1 MYDPELPFAPDS
13 VSRLVSAPRLPD
25 PEVLALTKL
34 GCWGLAHLSSTLAID
49 GRPRLVGRELESV
62 RLLHAIDSVVRE
74 NCAAAVT
81 VSGVAGSGKSRLVEE
96 MLTVAEAAGFE
107 GRIFSVAAQPG
118 DAAYATIR
126 RLLNVRLGLEN
137 KSETLKR
144 DCLVRRVSELFDDQR
159 VEDVCYFVGG
169 LVGVEVEPSPLARM
183 LSLQPMQAELAL
195 ETVIRELVAADC
207 ERAPLCLVIEDL
219 EHLDRASLRILLALS
234 DDLRPGALL
243 IACARPEFFAKNER
257 FADDGDCLHEHI
269 DLGPLD
275 ASDVRA
281 LIRQTIGDCTEG
293 SEALEAYVLEAGLGN
308 PGLIAEL
315 VRELWAFGALQ
326 ENADGSGCRFDASR
340 LPDARSEPRFVAT
353 EVRMSCMPSL
363 LLAILETGAVAGN
376 VCWAGMWP
384 SLLRVSCPDTNLD
397 EAGIALALH
406 ELERRGHLL
415 RLPDSRIEG
424 EIEYVFKDAA
434 ERERLAAQVAPRLR
448 RELHRA
454 IADYLAP
461 REEALVDSSDLA
473 VLLARHLTQAGWS
486 FRAALAYLKAAEISR
501 RESGALQAC
510 VYLELGLRALGEQD
524 NRRRLDV
531 LHDYGASLVE
541 LGRPLQARRAFQE
554 MAALAGRMSLPA
566 KRGAALNRLA
576 RIQRESG
583 ELLEAE
589 QTLRDALSAFTA
601 ALDVR
606 GVASTKDDLGKVLWL
621 LGDRTRAIP
630 LLREALEERKRIG
643 NERSLAVSLANLA
656 VVWEEQGRSSTSER
670 ALGIVDDIVE
680 RAEDVGARCDALLA
694 RGLVVNHRHDNAA
707 ALSAFRRATEL
718 AYAAKDRPRLA
729 RSLIQLGLAEL
740 RHHDYA
746 KAEELLTRGSSLASE
761 IECLVDVIDAER
773 GLAKLA
779 LKCARLPQAR
789 THICR
794 ALRLARRVKSRPLLI
809 ATLRTF
815 ADVVGQSQ
823 ARYVADRAVGYYVRS
838 IELCKELGD
847 ERELAK
853 GYRSFARYAERFESR
868 EIRQQRDILR
878 DLSDE
883 IFRRFE
889 SQPAACA

>member
-1 MYDPELPFAPDS
+1 MYDPELPFNPDS
-13 VSRLVSAPRLPD
+13 VSRLISAPRLPD
-25 PEVLALTKL
+25 PEVVALTKL
-34 GCWGLAHLSSTLAID
+34 GCWGLSHLSSTLSID

-62 RLLHAIDSVVRE
+62 RLLHAIDSVGRE
-74 NCAAAVT
+74 NGAAAVT
-81 VSGVAGSGKSRLVEE
+81 ISGVAGSGKSRLVEE
-96 MLTVAEAAGFE
+96 LLTVAEAAGFE
-107 GRIFSVAAQPG
+107 GRIFSVAAEAG
-118 DAAYATIR
+118 DGAYATIR
-126 RLLNVRLGLEN
+126 RLLNLRLGLDN
-137 KSETLKR
+137 KGEGLKR

-159 VEDVCYFVGG
+159 VEDVCYFLGG

-183 LSLQPMQAELAL
+183 LSQQPLQAEMAL
-195 ETVIRELVAADC
+195 ETLIRELFAADC

-219 EHLDRASLRILLALS
+219 QHLDRESLRVLLSLS

-243 IACARPEFFAKNER
+243 IACARPEFFTRNER
-257 FADDGDCLHEHI
+257 FADDGDCMHEHLQ
-269 DLGPLD
+269 LGPLD
-275 ASDVRA
+275 DSDVRT
-281 LIRQTIGDCTEG
+281 LVRQTIGDCTEG
-293 SEALEAYVLEAGLGN
+293 GEALQAYVLQAGLGN
-308 PGLIAEL
+308 PGLIQEL
-315 VRELWAFGALQ
+315 VREVWAFGALQ
-326 ENADGSGCRFDASR
+326 ENPDGSGCRFDASR
-340 LPDARSEPRFVAT
+340 LPDAQASSRLVAT
-353 EVRMSCMPSL
+353 EVRLSCMPSM
-363 LLAILETGAVAGN
+363 LLAVLEAGAVAGN

-384 SLLRVSCPDTNLD
+384 ALLRVSCPDVNLD
-397 EAGIALALH
+397 EGSISLALY

-424 EIEYVFKDAA
+424 EIEYVFRDPA
-434 ERERLAAQVAPRLR
+434 ERERLAAQVTPRLR

-454 IADYLAP
+454 IADFLAP
-461 REEALVDSSDLA
+461 REEAQIDSLDLA
-473 VLLARHLTQAGWS
+473 VLLARHLTHAGWS

-501 RESGALQAC
+501 RESDALQAS
-510 VYLELGLRALGEQD
+510 VYFELGLRALGDQD

-531 LHDYGASLVE
+531 LHDYGALLVE
-541 LGRPLQARRAFQE
+541 LGRPGRARPVFLE
-554 MAALAGRMSLPA
+554 MATLAERMSLPA
-566 KRGAALNRLA
+566 KLGAALNRLA

-589 QTLRDALSAFTA
+589 QTLRQALAAFTA
-601 ALDVR
+601 AVDAR
-606 GVASTKDDLGKVLWL
+606 GMASTKDDLGKVLWL
-621 LGDRTRAIP
+621 LGDRSHAIP

-643 NERSLAVSLANLA
+643 NERSLAVSLSNLA
-656 VVWEEQGRSSTSER
+656 VVWEDQGRSATSER
-670 ALGIVDDIVE
+670 ALGIIDDIAE
-680 RAEDVGARCDALLA
+680 RADDVAARCDALLA

-740 RHHDYA
+740 RQHDYA
-746 KAEELLTRGSSLASE
+746 KAEELLVRGSSLARE
-761 IECLVDVIDAER
+761 MQCLVDVIDAER

-809 ATLRTF
+809 ATMRTF
-815 ADVVGQSQ
+815 ADVVGRSER
-823 ARYVADRAVGYYVRS
+823 RYVADRAVGYYVRS

-853 GYRSFARYAERFESR
+853 GYRSFARYAERFESG

-883 IFRRFE
+883 IFRRYE
-889 SQPAACA
+889 SQPVACA